1 MPEAVVPLMAGV
13 GAEMVPV
20 PEVMTVAEV
29 MAVLVPKVMAVVVPK
44 MPVEMA
50 GHDHCSGYDDD
61 VGSLESMV
69 YPKTRMMAEV
79 VTEVRAEAGVMAAGV
94 QNNDPAVRLSE
105 AGCEKQQRD
114 GKQKGRNKT
123 ARIHINLRRCDL
135 TQLET
140 CTARMEFRG
149 AHHFLLR

>member
-1 MPEAVVPLMAGV
+1 MLEAMVPGVSVTAKMMAMPEVLA
-13 GAEMVPV
+13 V
-20 PEVMTVAEV
+20 PEMMAMPEVLTVPEM
-29 MAVLVPKVMAVVVPK
+29 MAVMVPKVM
-44 MPVEMA
+44 PV
-50 GHDHCSGYDDD
+50 
-61 VGSLESMV
+61 
-69 YPKTRMMAEV
+69 TMAEMVAVPETGIMAEVMTEMQSQLVPV